1 MLHDLFEILSFQSGY
16 NTNVVLLGSCLL
28 GTAGGV
34 VGVFSLLRKRALIS
48 DAISHATLPGIT
60 LGFLVALALTGTG
73 KSLPF
78 LMIGSTL
85 SGILGVLL
93 VQWIK
98 DNTRLP
104 EDSAIGTVLS
114 SFFGLGVVLMSY
126 IQTLKSGSQA
136 GLESYLLGSTASML
150 QSEAEMIAFSALVIT
165 ILAILF
171 MKEFGLVCFDPEY
184 AASRGWTVSKIDL
197 LMMALLL
204 AVVVIGLKTV
214 GLILIIALVIIPPVA
229 ARFWTDRLGFMVS
242 ISAFTGGLSC
252 YLGAALSALT
262 PDLPSGATIV
272 LTATSIFTLSLLF
285 APKRGIVAVALRQ
298 LSFRLKITRRRAL
311 LSLDKGPASLTLLP
325 SLLLRREGVINS
337 SGELTSQGKKVVSL
351 MAHDQALWNQYL
363 SDYPEEA
370 FAQNKWSLVM
380 ITDVLSFDLIKELE
394 NSISGQNLS
403 AGQNLVSCPLKDIS

>member
-1 MLHDLFEILSFQSGY
+1 MLQELFEILTLQSGY
-16 NTNVVLLGSCLL
+16 NSNVVLLGAGLL
-28 GTAGGV
+28 GAAGGV

-136 GLESYLLGSTASML
+136 GLQSYLLGSTASML
-150 QSEAEMIAFSALVIT
+150 QSEAEMIATSALVIT
-165 ILAILF
+165 VLTVLF
-171 MKEFGLVCFDPEY
+171 MKEFGLVCFDPDY
-184 AASRGWTVSKIDL
+184 AASRGWAVSKIDL

-229 ARFWTDRLGFMVS
+229 ARFWTDRLGIMVA
-242 ISAFTGGLSC
+242 ISAFTGGISC

-272 LTATSIFTLSLLF
+272 LTATALFTLSLLF
-285 APKRGIVAVALRQ
+285 APKRGVVATALRQ
-298 LSFRLKITRRRAL
+298 FSFRLKITRRRAL
-311 LSLDKGPASLTLLP
+311 LSLDKGRPDL
-325 SLLLRREGVINS
+325 SLLASFLLKREGVLNND
-337 SGELTSQGKKVVSL
+337 LTLTKKGARTVTS
-351 MAHDQALWNQYL
+351 MSRDQALWNQYL
-363 SDYPEEA
+363 NDYPEEA
-370 FAQNKWSLVM
+370 FAQNRWSLAM
-380 ITDVLSFDLIKELE
+380 ITDILPRDLIKELE
-394 NSISGQNLS
+394 MSIDNPQKEIG
-403 AGQNLVSCPLKDIS
+403 

>member
-1 MLHDLFEILSFQSGY
+1 MLQELFDILTFQSGY
-16 NTNVVLLGSCLL
+16 NTNVVLLGAGLL

-150 QSEAEMIAFSALVIT
+150 QSEAEMIAISALVIT
-165 ILAILF
+165 LLAILF
-171 MKEFGLVCFDPEY
+171 MKEFGLVCFDPDY
-184 AASRGWTVSKIDL
+184 AASRGWAVSKIDL

-229 ARFWTDRLGFMVS
+229 ARFWTDRLGVMVA
-242 ISAFTGGLSC
+242 ISAFTGGMSC

-272 LTATSIFTLSLLF
+272 LTATALFTLSLLF
-285 APKRGIVAVALRQ
+285 APKRGVIATALRQ
-298 LSFRLKITRRRAL
+298 FSFRLKITRRRAL
-311 LSLDKGPASLTLLP
+311 LSLNKGQPTLSFLASFLLK
-325 SLLLRREGVINS
+325 REGVLNS
-337 SGELTSQGKKVVSL
+337 DHTLTEKGQKTVATMSR
-351 MAHDQALWNQYL
+351 DQALWNQYL
-363 SDYPEEA
+363 NDYPEEA
-370 FAQNKWSLVM
+370 FAQNRWSLAM
-380 ITDVLSFDLIKELE
+380 ITDILPHDLIKELE
-394 NSISGQNLS
+394 MSIDSPKKEIG
-403 AGQNLVSCPLKDIS
+403 

>member
-1 MLHDLFEILSFQSGY
+1 MLQELFDILTFQSGY
-16 NTNVVLLGSCLL
+16 NTNVVLLGAGLL

-78 LMIGSTL
+78 LMVGSTL

-150 QSEAEMIAFSALVIT
+150 QSEAEMIAVSALVIT
-165 ILAILF
+165 LLAVLF
-171 MKEFGLVCFDPEY
+171 MKEFGLVCFDPDY
-184 AASRGWTVSKIDL
+184 AASRGWAVSKIDL

-229 ARFWTDRLGFMVS
+229 ARFWTDRLGIMVA

-272 LTATSIFTLSLLF
+272 LTATALFTLSLLF
-285 APKRGIVAVALRQ
+285 APKRGVIATALRQ
-298 LSFRLKITRRRAL
+298 FSFRLKITRRRAL
-311 LSLDKGPASLTLLP
+311 LSLGKDQVSL
-325 SLLLRREGVINS
+325 SLLASFLLKREGVLNS
-337 SGELTSQGKKVVSL
+337 DHSLTEKGQRTVEIMSR
-351 MAHDQALWNQYL
+351 DQALWNQYL
-363 SDYPEEA
+363 NDYPEEA
-370 FAQNKWSLVM
+370 FAQNRWSLAM
-380 ITDVLSFDLIKELE
+380 ITDILPRDLIKELE
-394 NSISGQNLS
+394 MSIDSPNKEIG
-403 AGQNLVSCPLKDIS
+403 

>member
-1 MLHDLFEILSFQSGY
+1 MLQELFEILTFQSGY
-16 NTNVVLLGSCLL
+16 NTNVVLLGAGLL

-78 LMIGSTL
+78 LMVGSTL

-150 QSEAEMIAFSALVIT
+150 QSEAEIIALFALVIT
-165 ILAILF
+165 VLAVLF
-171 MKEFGLVCFDPEY
+171 MKEFGLVCFDPDY
-184 AASRGWTVSKIDL
+184 AASRGWAVSKVDL

-229 ARFWTDRLGFMVS
+229 ARFWTDRLGVMVA
-242 ISAFTGGLSC
+242 ISAFTGGMSC

-272 LTATSIFTLSLLF
+272 LTATALFTLSLLF
-285 APKRGIVAVALRQ
+285 APKRGVIATALRQ
-298 LSFRLKITRRRAL
+298 FSFRLKITRRRAL
-311 LSLDKGPASLTLLP
+311 LSLGKNKQDL
-325 SLLLRREGVINS
+325 SLLASFMLKREGVLNS
-337 SGELTSQGKKVVSL
+337 DLTLTEKGKRTVSS
-351 MAHDQALWNQYL
+351 MSRDQALWNQYL

-370 FAQNKWSLVM
+370 FAQNRWSLAM
-380 ITDVLSFDLIKELE
+380 ITDILPRDLIKELE
-394 NSISGQNLS
+394 MSIDHPKKEIG
-403 AGQNLVSCPLKDIS
+403 

>member
-1 MLHDLFEILSFQSGY
+1 MLQELFDILTFQSGY
-16 NTNVVLLGSCLL
+16 NTNVVLLGAGLL

-78 LMIGSTL
+78 LMVGSTL

-150 QSEAEMIAFSALVIT
+150 QSEAEMIAISALAIT
-165 ILAILF
+165 MLAVLF
-171 MKEFGLVCFDPEY
+171 MKEFGLVCFDPDY
-184 AASRGWTVSKIDL
+184 AASRGWAVSKIDL

-229 ARFWTDRLGFMVS
+229 ARFWTDRLGVMVA
-242 ISAFTGGLSC
+242 ISAFTGGMSC

-272 LTATSIFTLSLLF
+272 LTATALFTLSLLF
-285 APKRGIVAVALRQ
+285 APKRGVIATALRQ
-298 LSFRLKITRRRAL
+298 FSFRLKITRRRAL
-311 LSLDKGPASLTLLP
+311 LSLNKGQPTLSFLASFLLK
-325 SLLLRREGVINS
+325 REGVLNS
-337 SGELTSQGKKVVSL
+337 DHTLTEKGQKTVATMSR
-351 MAHDQALWNQYL
+351 DQALWNQYL

-370 FAQNKWSLVM
+370 FAQNRWSLAM
-380 ITDVLSFDLIKELE
+380 ITDILPRDLINELE
-394 NSISGQNLS
+394 MSIDSPKKEIG
-403 AGQNLVSCPLKDIS
+403 

>member
-1 MLHDLFEILSFQSGY
+1 MLTELLDILSFQGGY
-16 NTNVVLLGSCLL
+16 NTSVVLLGSALL
-28 GTAGGV
+28 GMAGGV
-34 VGVFSLLRKRALIS
+34 IGVFSLLRKRALIS

-78 LMIGSTL
+78 LMTGATI

-126 IQTLKSGSQA
+126 IQTLRDGSQA

-150 QSEAEMIAFSALVIT
+150 QSEAEMIAVFALLIT
-165 ILAILF
+165 LTAAIFL
-171 MKEFGLVCFDPEY
+171 KEFGLICFDPDY
-184 AASRGWTVSKIDL
+184 AASRGWSVSKIDL

-214 GLILIIALVIIPPVA
+214 GLILIIALVIIPPVT
-229 ARFWTDRLGFMVS
+229 ARFWTDRLGLMVG
-242 ISAFTGGLSC
+242 ISAFSGGISC
-252 YLGAALSALT
+252 FLGAGLSALT
-262 PDLPSGATIV
+262 PDFPSGATIV
-272 LTATSIFTLSLLF
+272 LTATTLFLLSLFL
-285 APKRGIVAVALRQ
+285 APRRGVLATGLRQ
-298 LSFRLKITRRRAL
+298 IFFRYRISRRRAL
-311 LSLDKGPASLTLLP
+311 LSLGQGQPVLSSLFI
-325 SLLLRREGVINS
+325 LLLKHEGTLDKNGQVTKLGQQKIRQMS
-337 SGELTSQGKKVVSL
+337 R
-351 MAHDQALWNQYL
+351 DQDLWNQYL

-370 FAQNKWSLVM
+370 FAQKNWSLSM
-380 ITDVLSFDLIKELE
+380 ITDVLPPDLIHELE
-394 NSISGQNLS
+394 ENLRLQQKV
-403 AGQNLVSCPLKDIS
+403 AG

>member
-1 MLHDLFEILSFQSGY
+1 MLQELFETLTLQSGY
-16 NTNVVLLGSCLL
+16 NTNVVLLGAGLL

-60 LGFLVALALTGTG
+60 LGFLVALTLTGTG

-150 QSEAEMIAFSALVIT
+150 QSEAEMIATSALVIT
-165 ILAILF
+165 VLAVLF
-171 MKEFGLVCFDPEY
+171 MKEFGLVCFDPDY
-184 AASRGWTVSKIDL
+184 AASRGWAVSKIDL

-229 ARFWTDRLGFMVS
+229 ARFWTDRLGVMVA
-242 ISAFTGGLSC
+242 ISAFTGGMSC

-272 LTATSIFTLSLLF
+272 LTATALFTLSLLF
-285 APKRGIVAVALRQ
+285 APKRGVVATALRQ
-298 LSFRLKITRRRAL
+298 FSFRLKITRRRAL
-311 LSLDKGPASLTLLP
+311 LSLDKGQPDLSFLASFLLKHEGVLNNDLTLTK
-325 SLLLRREGVINS
+325 RGTRIV
-337 SGELTSQGKKVVSL
+337 TSMSR
-351 MAHDQALWNQYL
+351 DQALWNQYL
-363 SDYPEEA
+363 NDYPEEA
-370 FAQNKWSLVM
+370 FAQNRWSLAM
-380 ITDVLSFDLIKELE
+380 ITDILPRDLIKELE
-394 NSISGQNLS
+394 MSIDNPQKEIG
-403 AGQNLVSCPLKDIS
+403 

>member
-1 MLHDLFEILSFQSGY
+1 MLQELFNILTFQSGY
-16 NTNVVLLGSCLL
+16 NTNVVLLGAGLL

-78 LMIGSTL
+78 LMVGSTL

-150 QSEAEMIAFSALVIT
+150 QSEAEMIAVSALVIT
-165 ILAILF
+165 LLAALF
-171 MKEFGLVCFDPEY
+171 MKEFGLVCFDPDY
-184 AASRGWTVSKIDL
+184 AASRGWAVSKIDL

-229 ARFWTDRLGFMVS
+229 ARFWTDRLGIMVA

-272 LTATSIFTLSLLF
+272 LTATALFTLSLLF
-285 APKRGIVAVALRQ
+285 APKRGVIATALRQ
-298 LSFRLKITRRRAL
+298 FSFRLKITRRRAL
-311 LSLDKGPASLTLLP
+311 LSLGRDQVSL
-325 SLLLRREGVINS
+325 SLLASFLLKREGVLNNDHS
-337 SGELTSQGKKVVSL
+337 LTEKGQRTVEIMSR
-351 MAHDQALWNQYL
+351 DQALWNQYL
-363 SDYPEEA
+363 NDYPEEA
-370 FAQNKWSLVM
+370 FAQNRWSLAM
-380 ITDVLSFDLIKELE
+380 ITDILPRDLIKELE
-394 NSISGQNLS
+394 MSIDSPKKEIG
-403 AGQNLVSCPLKDIS
+403 

>member
-1 MLHDLFEILSFQSGY
+1 MLQELFEILTLQSGY
-16 NTNVVLLGSCLL
+16 NTNVVLLGAGLL

-114 SFFGLGVVLMSY
+114 SLFGLGVVLMSY

-150 QSEAEMIAFSALVIT
+150 QSEAEMIATSALVIT
-165 ILAILF
+165 VLAVLF
-171 MKEFGLVCFDPEY
+171 MKEFGLVCFDPDY
-184 AASRGWTVSKIDL
+184 AASRGWAVSKIDL

-229 ARFWTDRLGFMVS
+229 ARFWTDRLGIMVA
-242 ISAFTGGLSC
+242 ISAFTGGMSC

-272 LTATSIFTLSLLF
+272 LTATALFTLSLLF
-285 APKRGIVAVALRQ
+285 APKRGVVATTLRQ
-298 LSFRLKITRRRAL
+298 FSFRLKITRRRAL
-311 LSLDKGPASLTLLP
+311 LSFDKGQPDL
-325 SLLLRREGVINS
+325 SLLSSFLLKREGVLNND
-337 SGELTSQGKKVVSL
+337 LTLTKKGARTVTS
-351 MAHDQALWNQYL
+351 MSRDQALWNQYL
-363 SDYPEEA
+363 NDYPEEA
-370 FAQNKWSLVM
+370 FAQNRWSLAM
-380 ITDVLSFDLIKELE
+380 ITDILPRDLIKELE
-394 NSISGQNLS
+394 MTIDNPQKEIG
-403 AGQNLVSCPLKDIS
+403 

>member
-1 MLHDLFEILSFQSGY
+1 MLQELFDILTFQSGY
-16 NTNVVLLGSCLL
+16 NTNVVLLGAGLL

-78 LMIGSTL
+78 LMVGSTL

-150 QSEAEMIAFSALVIT
+150 QSEAEMIAVSALVIT
-165 ILAILF
+165 LLAVLF
-171 MKEFGLVCFDPEY
+171 MKEFGLVCFDPDY
-184 AASRGWTVSKIDL
+184 AASRGWAVSKIDL

-229 ARFWTDRLGFMVS
+229 ARFWTDRLGIMVA

-272 LTATSIFTLSLLF
+272 LTATALFTLSLLF
-285 APKRGIVAVALRQ
+285 APKRGVIATALRQ
-298 LSFRLKITRRRAL
+298 FSFRLKITRRRAL
-311 LSLDKGPASLTLLP
+311 LSLGKDQVSL
-325 SLLLRREGVINS
+325 SLLASFLLKREGVLNS
-337 SGELTSQGKKVVSL
+337 DHSLTEKGQRTVEIMSR
-351 MAHDQALWNQYL
+351 DQALWNQYL
-363 SDYPEEA
+363 NDYPEEA
-370 FAQNKWSLVM
+370 FAQNRWSLAM
-380 ITDVLSFDLIKELE
+380 ITDILPRDLIKELE
-394 NSISGQNLS
+394 MSIDSPKKEIG
-403 AGQNLVSCPLKDIS
+403 

>member
-1 MLHDLFEILSFQSGY
+1 MLQELFDVLTARSGFD
-16 NTNVVLLGSCLL
+16 TNVVLLGAGLL

-150 QSEAEMIAFSALVIT
+150 QSEAEMIATSALVIT
-165 ILAILF
+165 VLAVLF
-171 MKEFGLVCFDPEY
+171 MKEFGLVCFDPDY
-184 AASRGWTVSKIDL
+184 AASRGWAVSKIDL

-229 ARFWTDRLGFMVS
+229 ARFWTDRLGIMVA
-242 ISAFTGGLSC
+242 ISAFTGGMSC

-272 LTATSIFTLSLLF
+272 LTATALFTLSLLF
-285 APKRGIVAVALRQ
+285 APKRGVVATTLRQ
-298 LSFRLKITRRRAL
+298 FSFRLKITRRRAL
-311 LSLDKGPASLTLLP
+311 LSLDKGQPDL
-325 SLLLRREGVINS
+325 SLLASFLLKREGVLNND
-337 SGELTSQGKKVVSL
+337 LTLTKKGARTVTS
-351 MAHDQALWNQYL
+351 MSRDQALWNQYL
-363 SDYPEEA
+363 NDYPEEA
-370 FAQNKWSLVM
+370 FAQNRWSLAM
-380 ITDVLSFDLIKELE
+380 ITDILPRDLIKELE
-394 NSISGQNLS
+394 MSIDNPQKEIG
-403 AGQNLVSCPLKDIS
+403 

>member
-1 MLHDLFEILSFQSGY
+1 MLQELFEILTFQSGY
-16 NTNVVLLGSCLL
+16 NTNVVLLGAGLL

-150 QSEAEMIAFSALVIT
+150 QSEAEMIAISALVIT
-165 ILAILF
+165 VLAVLF
-171 MKEFGLVCFDPEY
+171 MKEFGLVCFDPDY
-184 AASRGWTVSKIDL
+184 AASRGWAVSKIDL

-229 ARFWTDRLGFMVS
+229 ARFWTDRLGIMVA
-242 ISAFTGGLSC
+242 ISAVTGGMSC

-272 LTATSIFTLSLLF
+272 LTATALFTLSLLF
-285 APKRGIVAVALRQ
+285 APKRGIIATALRQ
-298 LSFRLKITRRRAL
+298 FSFRLKITRRRAL
-311 LSLDKGPASLTLLP
+311 LSLDKGQENLSFLA
-325 SLLLRREGVINS
+325 SLLLKREGVLNS
-337 SGELTSQGKKVVSL
+337 DRALTEKGKKTVVTMSR
-351 MAHDQALWNQYL
+351 DQALWNQYL
-363 SDYPEEA
+363 NDYPEEA
-370 FAQNKWSLVM
+370 FAQNRWSLAM
-380 ITDVLSFDLIKELE
+380 ITDILPRDLIKELE
-394 NSISGQNLS
+394 MSIDSPKKEIG
-403 AGQNLVSCPLKDIS
+403 

>member
-16 NTNVVLLGSCLL
+16 NTNVVLLGSGLL

-85 SGILGVLL
+85 SGIIGVLL

-150 QSEAEMIAFSALVIT
+150 QSEAEMIAFSALAIT
-165 ILAILF
+165 VLAILF
-171 MKEFGLVCFDPEY
+171 MKEFGLVCFDPDY
-184 AASRGWTVSKIDL
+184 AASRGWAVNKIDL
-197 LMMALLL
+197 MMMALLL

-229 ARFWTDRLGFMVS
+229 ARFWTDRLGLMVA

-285 APKRGIVAVALRQ
+285 APKRGVVAVALRQ
-298 LSFRLKITRRRAL
+298 LSFRLKISRRRAL
-311 LSLDKGPASLTLLP
+311 LSLHKGQMILP
-325 SLLLRREGVINS
+325 LSQHLLLKREGIIQN
-337 SGELTSQGKKVVSL
+337 SGELTIRGQQTVTE

-370 FAQNKWSLVM
+370 FAQNKWSLAM
-380 ITDVLSFDLIKELE
+380 ITDVLSIDLIKELE
-394 NSISGQNLS
+394 DSISHQSIPGCLQ
-403 AGQNLVSCPLKDIS
+403 KDIS

>member
-1 MLHDLFEILSFQSGY
+1 MFQDLFEILIFQSGY
-16 NTNVVLLGSCLL
+16 NTNVVLLGSALL

-150 QSEAEMIAFSALVIT
+150 QSEAEMIAFFA
-165 ILAILF
+165 LAITVLAVLF
-171 MKEFGLVCFDPEY
+171 MKEFGLICFDPEY
-184 AASRGWTVSKIDL
+184 AASRGWSVSKIDL
-197 LMMALLL
+197 VMMALLL

-229 ARFWTDRLGFMVS
+229 ARFWTDRLGLMVG
-242 ISAFTGGLSC
+242 ISALTGGISC

-272 LTATSIFTLSLLF
+272 LTATSLFTLSLLF
-285 APKRGIVAVALRQ
+285 APKRGIVATALRQ
-298 LSFRLKITRRRAL
+298 FNFRLRITRRRAL
-311 LSLDKGPASLTLLP
+311 LSLNKGPSHLSFLPRLILRQEGVLDTSGSLTAKGQKTASLM
-325 SLLLRREGVINS
+325 S
-337 SGELTSQGKKVVSL
+337 
-351 MAHDQALWNQYL
+351 HDQALWNQYL
-363 SDYPEEA
+363 NSYPEEA
-370 FAQNKWSLVM
+370 FAQNRWSLAM
-380 ITDVLSFDLIKELE
+380 INDVLSQDLIKELE
-394 NSISGQNLS
+394 NSLMLKKKEIS
-403 AGQNLVSCPLKDIS
+403 